1 MKASAASL
9 WLLMV
14 AIGNLLVVF
23 LSPLVTLL
31 GERDFYILCIG
42 IIAFAL
48 LLYVGIRNTYIYKE
62 DREDDIYVLEEEPK
76 EVKNQ

>member
-42 IIAFAL
+42 IIAFAMFV
-48 LLYVGIRNTYIYKE
+48 YVGIRNVYVYKE
-62 DREDDIYVLEEEPK
+62 DRVDDLYIIEEEPK
-76 EVKNQ
+76 SF